1 MSIINLIKT
10 ALYSLRS
17 HKLRAFLTMIG
28 IIIGISSVVTIL
40 SIGNGLKAQVLESAE
55 DTSANKVNIYFQ
67 PDNMGA
73 DLTLLEPFAK
83 NDIYNIQRVQGIQQ
97 VEAAQG
103 MLAGLNF
110 ISSEVSYFDKQTF
123 IMINSYKGKKLNI
136 EYGRDFKDGEEDKKL
151 IVLDKE
157 IAKTL
162 FDSPEESLGR
172 AVTIGGYNYEV
183 IGVLGEASMLSLDGG
198 SSYISEEAK
207 KSMTSENSISSLDI
221 YIKPNE
227 DKEVVLENVKKELM
241 SSHPN
246 IQGKYEVQD
255 PQAIT
260 KAFEKIIDGLTT
272 FIALVTGISLF
283 VGGIGVMNI
292 MYVSVT
298 ERKRE
303 IGIRRAIGAKPK
315 SILLQFLFEAII
327 VTGTGGLIGIGF
339 GYLIAKIA
347 GAFLPFAPVLTVGSF
362 IGATLTSVIVGI
374 IFGIIPAYN
383 ASKLDPIKAIYM

>member
-1 MSIINLIKT
+1 MSIISLIKT

-40 SIGNGLKAQVLESAE
+40 SIGNGLKAEVLSSAE
-55 DTSANKVNIYFQ
+55 DTSANKVNMYFQ
-67 PDNMGA
+67 AENIGA
-73 DLTLLEPFAK
+73 DTSLIEPFNK
-83 NDIYNIQRVQGIQQ
+83 DDIYNIQRIQGVQQ

-103 MLAGLNF
+103 ILAGLNF
-110 ISSEVSYFDKQTF
+110 ITSEASYFDKRNF
-123 IMINSYKGKKLNI
+123 IMLNSYKDKKLNI
-136 EYGRDFKDGEEDKKL
+136 EYGRNFRDGEEDKKL
-151 IVLDKE
+151 IVLDKNVTKE
-157 IAKTL
+157 L
-162 FDSPEESLGR
+162 FGSPENALGK
-172 AVTIGGYNYEV
+172 AITIGGYNYEV
-183 IGVLGEASMLSLDGG
+183 IGTLAEAGMLSLDGG

-207 KSMTSENSISSLDI
+207 KSMTSESAINAIDI

-227 DKEVVLENVKKELM
+227 DKESVLEDIKKELK

-246 IQGKYEVQD
+246 IQGTYEVQD

-315 SILLQFLFEAII
+315 SIMLQFLFEAII

-339 GYLIAKIA
+339 GYIVSRIV
-347 GAFLPFAPVLTVGSF
+347 GAFLPFTPVLTVSSF

>member
-1 MSIINLIKT
+1 
-10 ALYSLRS
+10 
-17 HKLRAFLTMIG
+17 MIG

-40 SIGNGLKAQVLESAE
+40 SIGNGLKAEVLSSAE
-55 DTSANKVNIYFQ
+55 DTSANKVNMYFQ
-67 PDNMGA
+67 AENIGA
-73 DLTLLEPFAK
+73 DTSLIEPFNK
-83 NDIYNIQRVQGIQQ
+83 DDIYNIQRIQGVQQ

-103 MLAGLNF
+103 ILAGLNF
-110 ISSEVSYFDKQTF
+110 ITSEANYFDKRNI
-123 IMINSYKGKKLNI
+123 IMLNSYKDKKLNI
-136 EYGRDFKDGEEDKKL
+136 EYGRNFRDGEEDKKL
-151 IVLDKE
+151 IVLDKNVTKE
-157 IAKTL
+157 L
-162 FDSPEESLGR
+162 FGSPENALGK
-172 AVTIGGYNYEV
+172 AITIGGYNYEV
-183 IGVLGEASMLSLDGG
+183 IGTLAEAGMLSLDGG

-207 KSMTSENSISSLDI
+207 KSMTSESAINAIDI

-227 DKEVVLENVKKELM
+227 DKESVLEDIKKELK

-246 IQGKYEVQD
+246 IQGTYEVQD

-315 SILLQFLFEAII
+315 SIMLQFLFEAII

-339 GYLIAKIA
+339 GYIVSRIV
-347 GAFLPFAPVLTVGSF
+347 GAFLPFTPVLTVSSF